1 MSDTIKLAL
10 GIALAGFL
18 IASGWIARGYR
29 DDSVALQVE
38 RVIDAVNVIKAQ
50 GVAAIQIEQKTIYA
64 KTVEK
69 IKTETVYKECVADDA
84 MMTLTNKALGF

>member
-1 MSDTIKLAL
+1 MSDLYKLGV

-18 IASGWIARGYR
+18 VWVGWMVRGYQEDR
-29 DDSVALQVE
+29 VALQIS
-38 RVIDAVNVIKAQ
+38 RVVDAVNVIKAQ

-69 IKTETVYKECVADDA
+69 IRTETVYKDCVADEA